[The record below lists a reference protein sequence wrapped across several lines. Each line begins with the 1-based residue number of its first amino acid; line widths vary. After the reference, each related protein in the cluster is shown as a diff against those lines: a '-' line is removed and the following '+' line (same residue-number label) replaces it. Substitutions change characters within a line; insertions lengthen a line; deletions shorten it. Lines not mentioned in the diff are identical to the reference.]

1 LPFDVQDYS
10 QDHLQ
15 DYEQSMNIARFAQ
28 RFARFTL
35 RGPLAV
41 DLAAKAMEHNRRFYV
56 DSASRV
62 T

>member
-1 LPFDVQDYS
+1 
-10 QDHLQ
+10 
-15 DYEQSMNIARFAQ
+15 MNIARFAQ
-28 RFARFTL
+28 RFARSTL